1 MKTHISLLTALMM
14 VGAFSQ
20 IFGQT
25 FEVPANYAF
34 KTKADYARYE
44 PEVIQAVKWLE
55 NTPLNQ
61 EDDKRKQVYLFIF
74 TYVQG
79 SPTVSIEL
87 QGYVAE
93 FSKKNPELMIAFLG
107 GWTRY
112 KLENP
117 SVTDALTLNTEGL
130 KTVLKIYRL
139 GGAAKDK
146 GLEKLARL
154 SSDQELQDWVKSK
167 IKA

>member
-1 MKTHISLLTALMM
+1 MKTHISFFTVLMI
-14 VGAFSQ
+14 VGSFSQ

-55 NTPLNQ
+55 NVPLNQ
-61 EDDKRKQVYLFIF
+61 EDDKRKQAYLFVF

-87 QGYVAE
+87 QRYVTDI
-93 FSKKNPELMIAFLG
+93 SGKNPELLIAFLG
-107 GWTRY
+107 GWTKY

-117 SVTDALTLNTEGL
+117 DVNDPLVLNTEGM
-130 KTVLKIYRL
+130 KTILKIYKL
-139 GGAAKDK
+139 GGAVKDK
-146 GLEKLARL
+146 NLEKLAKL
-154 SSDQELQDWVKSK
+154 STDQELQDWVKGK
-167 IKA
+167 IKS